1 MAEKTLQLSDSPAY
15 KWIILGNV
23 MLATFMAILDATV
36 VNTALPVIMGT
47 LGVLINPID
56 RILSGYM
63 LSMAELLILP
73 AALPYR
79 FG

>member
-47 LGVLINPID
+47 LGVSMNQIEW
-56 RILSGYM
+56 ILTGYM
-63 LSMAELLILP
+63 LSMATILSKIGR
-73 AALPYR
+73 AHV
-79 FG
+79 